1 MCEWATTGMISS
13 RQETRR
19 GEWEASERSVV
30 QCSAV
35 RSALSLS
42 AFIREAGRAV
52 TRALAAAARARG
64 GWAALLLWCLRSHSL
79 AL

>member
-35 RSALSLS
+35 RSALSL
-42 AFIREAGRAV
+42 FLGLFERLVEP
-52 TRALAAAARARG
+52 
-64 GWAALLLWCLRSHSL
+64 
-79 AL
+79 